1 MIAPADVPLITGK
14 GLQAV
19 DGNNSA
25 IALRTPTWNAPRAP
39 PPGITSP
46 MLLHGKRLVILV
58 DQIFPRSIIL
68 PTKLLLID
76 DILDKYIMHLK
87 IPELTKYPPP
97 NRVEGLHILLERL
110 P

>member
-1 MIAPADVPLITGK
+1 MPLITGK

-58 DQIFPRSIIL
+58 DQIFSRSSIV

-76 DILDKYIMHLK
+76 DILDKCIMHLR
-87 IPELTKYPPP
+87 ILELTKYPSR
-97 NRVEGLHILLERL
+97 NRAEGFYILMERL